1 MRKDLHARQPLAWH
15 LDNIS
20 DGAAELSGHP
30 ELLQLPSQDPREQLR
45 ATGHPQRCMRLL
57 PQVGQEVEMASNHGR

>member
-20 DGAAELSGHP
+20 YGAAELSGHP
-30 ELLQLPSQDPREQLR
+30 ELL
-45 ATGHPQRCMRLL
+45 HPQRCMRLL
-57 PQVGQEVEMASNHGR
+57 PQVGQEVEMASNSGR